1 MFDALRKARARA
13 EIDRLTNG
21 PDAIYDHEED
31 LKNLI
36 GGLLPGLPSDSKEAE
51 IEMRFDK
58 LEFSMTRAVDKNDF
72 GTAAKARDEIN
83 RMHVEEVLTSKIN
96 SVRS

>member
-21 PDAIYDHEED
+21 PDAIY
-31 LKNLI
+31 
-36 GGLLPGLPSDSKEAE
+36 GLPSDTKEAE

-83 RMHVEEVLTSKIN
+83 RMHVEEVLTSKIKL
-96 SVRS
+96 VRS

>member
-21 PDAIYDHEED
+21 PDAIY
-31 LKNLI
+31 
-36 GGLLPGLPSDSKEAE
+36 GLPSNSKEAE

-58 LEFSMTRAVDKNDF
+58 LEFLMTRAVDK
-72 GTAAKARDEIN
+72 TILEQQRRREMRLI
-83 RMHVEEVLTSKIN
+83 ECT
-96 SVRS
+96 

>member
-1 MFDALRKARARA
+1 MEKGQPAESPLDKALQKARARA

-36 GGLLPGLPSDSKEAE
+36 GGISPGLPSDSKEAE
-51 IEMRFDK
+51 IDMQFDK
-58 LEFSMTRAVDKNDF
+58 LEFSMTRAVDKNKF
-72 GTAAKARDEIN
+72 W
-83 RMHVEEVLTSKIN
+83 N
-96 SVRS
+96 SSEGER

>member
-21 PDAIYDHEED
+21 PDAIY
-31 LKNLI
+31 
-36 GGLLPGLPSDSKEAE
+36 GLPSDLKEAE

-58 LEFSMTRAVDKNDF
+58 LEFLMTRAVDKMILEQQRRREMRLIKC
-72 GTAAKARDEIN
+72 T
-83 RMHVEEVLTSKIN
+83 
-96 SVRS
+96 